1 MTGAGTWRPRRLMV
15 GVAFRADPWRT
26 VLTLLPISALSF
38 TGSLIALRLLINAMS
53 GGNRSNVV
61 AAALLFIASTW
72 AAIAAGFGQMKIRM
86 RLNESVGFA
95 IDRRIIDL
103 AAGIPD
109 LEPFERPDF
118 LDRLEYLR
126 TQRTALQDTVGSLAW
141 VIYGIAGM
149 LTFVALLVST
159 HPVLIVVAFGGIP
172 ASITNKRA
180 QRQVDNA
187 VGAASQT
194 YRQALHVFDLTTTP
208 APAGEV
214 RVFGAGPWLAGRY
227 HDLSAEAERG
237 ILVADIKATA
247 LRTATGLIAVGS
259 YGGAMVLT
267 LWLLRTDRISG
278 GEVFVV
284 AFAAAALLDRLAQ
297 GVGGWGNIRPGLNAA
312 DRLQWLID
320 YSADKRRA
328 EPELTV
334 PSTRTEGLELRNVSY
349 RYHGADDD
357 ALRNVSVKIPWGSVV
372 GLVGENGAGKTTLI
386 KLLHGLDHPSTGAVL
401 IDGIDL
407 VTIDRATWQTQT
419 SACFQDHL
427 RLHLTARESIG
438 VSCIDAMDDDE
449 LLRDALRQAAAE
461 DVLAALPDGLDT
473 MLGTTQGG
481 INLSGGQ
488 WQKLS
493 ISRALLRP
501 KPALLVLD
509 EPSSALDPLAEQQL
523 FERYEDIT
531 RTNGRDDG
539 TITVIIAHR
548 FSSVRIADLIVVM
561 HEGRMLDVGTHAEL
575 MDRCNHY
582 AELYQLQAA
591 LYD

>member
-1 MTGAGTWRPRRLMV
+1 MTRASTWRSLRLMV
-15 GVAFRADPWRT
+15 GIAFRADPWRT
-26 VLTLLPISALSF
+26 ILTLLPLSALSF
-38 TGSLIALRLLINAMS
+38 SGSLIALRLLINAMS
-53 GGNRSNVV
+53 DGNRGAVV
-61 AAALLFIASTW
+61 GAALLFIASTW

-86 RLNESVGFA
+86 RLNETVGFA

-149 LTFVALLVST
+149 LVFVVLLVSI

-194 YRQALHVFDLTTTP
+194 YRQALHVFDLATTP
-208 APAGEV
+208 GPAGEL
-214 RVFGAGPWLAGRY
+214 RVFGAEPWLAGRY
-227 HDLSAEAERG
+227 HELSTAAERR
-237 ILVADIKATA
+237 IMAADIKATA
-247 LRTATGLIAVGS
+247 MRIAAGLVAVGAFA
-259 YGGAMVLT
+259 GAMGLT

-284 AFAAAALLDRLAQ
+284 AFAAASLLDRLAQ

-312 DRLQWLID
+312 DRLSWLID
-320 YSADKRRA
+320 YSAAKRRA
-328 EPELTV
+328 EPEREPPT
-334 PSTRTEGLELRNVSY
+334 TRTDGLVLHDVSY

-357 ALRNVSVKIPWGSVV
+357 ALRNVSVTIPWGSVV

-386 KLLHGLDHPSTGAVL
+386 KLLHGLDHPTTGAVL

-407 VTIDRATWQTQT
+407 ATIDRAKWQTHT

-427 RLHLTARESIG
+427 RLQLTARESIG
-438 VSCIDAMDDDE
+438 VSRLDAMDDDE
-449 LLRDALRQAAAE
+449 LLHDALRQAAAD

-481 INLSGGQ
+481 MNLSGGQ
-488 WQKLS
+488 WQKIS

-548 FSSVRIADLIVVM
+548 FSSVRIADLIIVM
-561 HEGRMLDVGTHAEL
+561 HEGRMLDAGTHAEL
-575 MDRCNHY
+575 TDRCAHY

-591 LYD
+591 LYH